1 MAPRTLKTSYRAL
14 NDRLNLMPQ
23 GAPPAESLDAILKLL
38 VSEREAAVL
47 SKMPILPF
55 TAEKAAGILKWS
67 LTDTAAALDEL
78 CSRAVLLDIE
88 KPEGRIYMF
97 PPPMAGFFE
106 FSLMRTRGDI
116 DQKLLS
122 ELFYQYLNV
131 EEDFVRELFAVGD
144 THLGRAFVNE
154 ASLGIRPA
162 PRAGADPAA
171 PPLPGSDELTVLDH
185 ERVSHLIRTSPHRG
199 VGTCYCR
206 HKMMHVGK
214 NCDAPMEICMTF
226 GTVADSLIRHGHAR
240 EMSVS
245 EGLTLLEKAYGH
257 DLVQFGE
264 NEQEDLPF
272 ICNCCGCC
280 CEALLAIRRF
290 GTPNTVNTTNFLPVV
305 TESNCTG
312 CGKCVQACP
321 VEAIAL
327 VSANDP
333 KNPKRRKARVDESMC
348 LGCGVCVR
356 KCDKAA
362 LFLQARA
369 KRVITPVSSA
379 HRTVL
384 MAIER
389 GKLQNLVFENQAHRS
404 HRAMA
409 ALLGAILRLPPA
421 KQIMASEQMKSR
433 YLVTLLRS
441 TEKKEV
447 AR

>member
-1 MAPRTLKTSYRAL
+1 MAHRTLKTSYSSL
-14 NDRLNLMPQ
+14 TDRLNRMPQ
-23 GAPPAESLDAILKLL
+23 GAPPSESLNAILRLL
-38 VSEREAAVL
+38 VTEREAELL
-47 SKMPILPF
+47 SKMPLLPF
-55 TAEKAAGILKWS
+55 TAEKAAGLLKWS
-67 LTDTAAALDEL
+67 LVDTAAALDEL
-78 CSRAVLLDIE
+78 CSRAILLDIE

-106 FSLMRTRGDI
+106 FSLMRMRGDI

-154 ASLGIRPA
+154 AALGVRPA
-162 PRAGADPAA
+162 AKPGVAS
-171 PPLPGSDELTVLDH
+171 GSDDLTVLDY
-185 ERVSHLIRTSPHRG
+185 ERTSHIIRTAKFRG

-214 NCDAPMEICMTF
+214 NCDAPLDICMTF
-226 GTVADSLIRHGHAR
+226 GNVADSLIRHGHAR
-240 EMSVS
+240 TMTES
-245 EGLTLLEKAYGH
+245 EGLALLEKAYDH

-272 ICNCCGCC
+272 VCNCCGCC

-305 TESNCTG
+305 TESNCNG
-312 CGKCVQACP
+312 CGKCVKACP

-327 VSANDP
+327 VSAHDP
-333 KNPKRRKARVDESMC
+333 KNPNRRKAKVDEAMC
-348 LGCGVCVR
+348 LGCGVCIR
-356 KCDKAA
+356 KCDRSA
-362 LFLQARA
+362 LFLQSRG
-369 KRVITPVSSA
+369 KRVITPVNSA

-389 GKLQNLVFENQAHRS
+389 GKLQNLVFENQAHVS

-409 ALLGAILRLPPA
+409 ALLGAILRLPPT
-421 KQIMASEQMKSR
+421 KQILASEQMKSK
-433 YLVTLLRS
+433 YLVALIRS
-441 TEKKEV
+441 VDKKE
-447 AR
+447 AAE